1 MQHFTRD
8 SLDEQGRE
16 FLCDRGLSIPVA
28 QQMGVA
34 SLNGEIAFPY
44 IFNGQIVRVKYRN
57 MQDKKKM
64 RFNSMKE
71 EDKANFK
78 MPFWNQRIWPISDYL
93 IITEGEF
100 DCIAITQ
107 LGASN
112 CVSLP
117 NGAASVITTFKNQY
131 DYLQMFNEIYIAFDM
146 DEAGEKAALEAK
158 KLLPP
163 KKYRRIHF
171 PEKDANDWI
180 RDNPH
185 VERKD
190 LDDLMRNA
198 SRICVDEIVHF
209 RDLPETFF
217 DAIDPGV
224 PTGWTE
230 LDRMLGGIREKE
242 MTVISA
248 ETGAG
253 KTTFCV
259 NLVCNLLS
267 RSLHGF
273 WINSWEMDHNQ
284 IVRKV
289 ASQVLN
295 YKFKTEGFNERQKNL
310 FRDWMRKNN
319 VFINPKRSNADV
331 KTLRKQVELASMV
344 YGVKYV
350 MLDHLDYV
358 SDTSNAKETH
368 EKIKDVVS
376 EIHEI
381 AMTYDVHIFLIAHM
395 KQNDSATKPHMGM
408 LKGSSAIKQYANNV
422 LLLENKNSTTSQDNR
437 MIVSVHKNRFFGTRG
452 EVTLRYL
459 PESDSYV
466 NNSDIFTPRRSY
478 EEN

>member
-8 SLDEQGRE
+8 ALCEQGRI
-16 FLCDRGLSIPVA
+16 FLADRGLSIPIA
-28 QQMGVA
+28 TAMGVA
-34 SLNGEIAFPY
+34 SGNGDISFPY
-44 IFNGQIVRVKYRN
+44 VQNGQIVRVKNRS
-57 MQDKKKM
+57 MTDKKKM
-64 RFNSMKE
+64 RFNSITQDE
-71 EDKANFK
+71 KANFK
-78 MPFWNQRIWPISDYL
+78 MPFWNQRIWPTSDYL

-100 DCIAITQ
+100 DCIAIAQ

-117 NGAASVITTFKNQY
+117 NGAASVVTTFKNHY
-131 DYLQMFNEIYIAFDM
+131 DYLQLFSEIYIAFDM
-146 DEAGEKAALEAK
+146 DEAGEKAALEAR

-163 KKYRRIHF
+163 SKYRRIHF

-180 RDNPH
+180 RDTPH
-185 VERKD
+185 VEKKD

-209 RDLPETFF
+209 KDLPETFF
-217 DAIDPGV
+217 NAIDPGV

-248 ETGAG
+248 DTGAG

-259 NLVCNLLS
+259 NLMCNLLS
-267 RSLHGF
+267 RSPHGF
-273 WINSWEMDHNQ
+273 WINSWEMDHNH
-284 IVRKV
+284 IIRKV
-289 ASQVLN
+289 ASQVLK

-310 FRDWMRKNN
+310 FREWMKKNN

-331 KTLRKQVELASMV
+331 KTLRKQIELAAMV

-358 SDTSNAKETH
+358 SDTSDAKETH

-395 KQNDSATKPHMGM
+395 KQNDSITKLHMGM

-422 LLLENKNSTTSQDNR
+422 LLLDNKNSTISQDNR
-437 MIVSVHKNRFFGTRG
+437 VIVSVHKNRFFGTKG
-452 EVTLRYL
+452 EVTLRYI
-459 PESDSYV
+459 PEIDSYID
-466 NNSDIFTPRRSY
+466 NSQIFTLGDKY
-478 EEN
+478 ES